1 MLVVAEAE
9 IFIVQLELADQVVVV
24 LVVQDLMALQ
34 LQQVLIL
41 VEAVVE
47 KDQPLKK
54 LVMVDQEL

>member
-54 LVMVDQEL
+54 LVMVDQE